1 MDPNIS
7 SQNKETIC
15 SEIFKDP
22 VKLKCSHMSR
32 ESCLMQ
38 HGEQKLE
45 CQECLSYEEGSVA
58 QVLLDQASKGEN
70 NDISMAQSEPFCSTH
85 GETHLLFCKDDEK
98 LICTECSDKHRY
110 QQTCSVGEAAQQMK
124 EHLEKTVKPI
134 KTSMQEKANQ
144 EYKEIAERM
153 KIQAQDTEQ
162 EIKEEFKKIQN
173 FLEEAK
179 LRALKEAK
187 KDITEKMKENIKN
200 ISKDISMMSKEIEDT
215 EKELDGHDIA
225 FLKNF
230 KTIKERVQ
238 SKLQDPERFSGR
250 FTVVSNHIA
259 EVKSLSSRV
268 QQIIMQDINPDHMEK
283 TGDQTGGSDLTAGK
297 SSVQMDSVNKQTMN
311 TKQLK
316 SLEDLCTQR
325 SKKSENKPFSISRLN
340 SKPPQVKVHIAVS
353 GPTLNSHQTFMKKLD
368 MSLEE
373 CSLKNCSVILI
384 FCPIVTR
391 MGTDVDTGVKSFP
404 GEI

>member
-1 MDPNIS
+1 
-7 SQNKETIC
+7 
-15 SEIFKDP
+15 
-22 VKLKCSHMSR
+22 
-32 ESCLMQ
+32 
-38 HGEQKLE
+38 
-45 CQECLSYEEGSVA
+45 
-58 QVLLDQASKGEN
+58 
-70 NDISMAQSEPFCSTH
+70 
-85 GETHLLFCKDDEK
+85 
-98 LICTECSDKHRY
+98 
-110 QQTCSVGEAAQQMK
+110 
-124 EHLEKTVKPI
+124 
-134 KTSMQEKANQ
+134 MQEKANQ

-316 SLEDLCTQR
+316 I
-325 SKKSENKPFSISRLN
+325 KIH
-340 SKPPQVKVHIAVS
+340 VVVS
-353 GPTLNSHQTFMKKLD
+353 GETLKSHQTFMARLD
-368 MSLEE
+368 MSLKE
-373 CSLKNCSVILI
+373 CNLEDCRVVMI
-384 FCPIVTR
+384 FCSIFQLEADIKKAVRNIPDDKPIILVL
-391 MGTDVDTGVKSFP
+391 MHHSYSPDHVDDIPITAPRSNVVKVVQCVFHETVGLLECELNQQAVRAVGS
-404 GEI
+404 ELKMYC